1 MMMTRCFDSLCPT
14 QGLRGDGPQRHQG
27 IEDNNGQALEW
38 DEGKKRGD
46 IPMANNQFHH
56 SEKIFILEWE
66 LSKIRIFT
74 HQTFAFLAL

>member
-56 SEKIFILEWE
+56 SENIHSRMGTFKINFN
-66 LSKIRIFT
+66 SY
-74 HQTFAFLAL
+74 QTFAFLAL